1 MKILFKGEWVEAGS
15 KADEDGAFKRKESD
29 FRNNI
34 CPDGKFK
41 PEKDRY
47 AIYVSYACPWAC
59 RTLMM
64 RKLKG
69 LEDIISLYVVN
80 PLMLENGWTFEDYPG
95 VIKDDV
101 INAKYMY
108 ELYLK
113 DDPNFTGDVTVP
125 VLYDKKL
132 NKIVNNESSEII
144 RIFNSSFNGYGAN
157 DEDFYPEELRDEI
170 DKINDIV
177 YDNINNGVYKAG
189 FATSQE
195 VYESEVKNIFKT
207 LDYLEKH
214 LEDKDYLVGNRLT
227 EADVRLF
234 TSLIR
239 FDPVYFGNFKCNLRQ
254 LKDYKNLWNYT
265 KRIYN
270 LEGMAETV
278 NFDHIK
284 NHYYRSHPDINPNGI
299 VPLGP
304 DEDLSL

>member
-15 KADEDGAFKRKESD
+15 KADEDGAFKRKETD
-29 FRNNI
+29 FRDSI
-34 CPDGKFK
+34 SPDGKFK

-157 DEDFYPEELRDEI
+157 DKDFYPEELRDEI

-177 YDNINNGVYKAG
+177 YENVNNGVYKAG

-195 VYESEVKNIFKT
+195 VYEKEVKNIFKT

-214 LEDKDYLVGNRLT
+214 LEGKDYLVGNRLT
-227 EADVRLF
+227 EADIRLF